1 MRIPKFLAP
10 NDTIG
15 FIAPSYGCA
24 SGVYKLC
31 FENALS
37 RFTGM
42 GYQTV
47 TGPNCTLAEG
57 YGKSNTPSKC
67 GDEINDFFL
76 NRDCKIIMSA
86 GGGETMCE
94 DLNFVDFEAISKA
107 EPKWFSGYSDNTN
120 LTFLLPVLA
129 DTAALYASCAQS
141 YGMGEWHPYLND
153 SFEFLKG
160 NKTCF
165 DNYDGWEKESLK
177 CEENPYASLNVTE
190 AYSQVNIIPEGASN
204 VFKGR
209 MLGGC
214 LDLLV
219 SICGTKFDKVKEF
232 NERYKDDGV
241 IWFLEACDLNPMG
254 VVRALWQLE
263 NAGWFSNAKGFIIG
277 RSRLFDFEFD
287 GITPLGAYKMFLEK
301 KKVPSVLDVD
311 LGHVAPM
318 MPFVSGAMAEVTI
331 GDNKLTVDYG
341 NLS

>member
-107 EPKWFSGYSDNTN
+107 EPKWFTGYSDNTN

-141 YGMGEWHPYLND
+141 YGMGEWHPYIDTLYECIGKLQD
-153 SFEFLKG
+153 DLKTLYKFI
-160 NKTCF
+160 NLCKDTS
-165 DNYDGWEKESLK
+165 E
-177 CEENPYASLNVTE
+177 CE
-190 AYSQVNIIPEGASN
+190 
-204 VFKGR
+204 
-209 MLGGC
+209 
-214 LDLLV
+214 
-219 SICGTKFDKVKEF
+219 
-232 NERYKDDGV
+232 
-241 IWFLEACDLNPMG
+241 CD
-254 VVRALWQLE
+254 
-263 NAGWFSNAKGFIIG
+263 
-277 RSRLFDFEFD
+277 DFEKSMQD
-287 GITPLGAYKMFLEK
+287 LSAININSEK
-301 KKVPSVLDVD
+301 
-311 LGHVAPM
+311 
-318 MPFVSGAMAEVTI
+318 
-331 GDNKLTVDYG
+331 
-341 NLS
+341 